1 MSLTNLLFRLARL
14 SADARAVR
22 RSVETGSP
30 APLMRRLFNKAVG
43 RGIVSK
49 MFWKGR

>member
-1 MSLTNLLFRLARL
+1 MNLTSLLFRLARL

-30 APLMRRLFNKAVG
+30 TPILRRLYNKAWG
-43 RGIVSK
+43 RFAVSK
-49 MFWKGR
+49 TWWKGR